1 MIEAQH
7 NRGYI
12 QYWVKTEKEIPNHS
26 AARDLRRCHF
36 HSERENPR
44 SGQPLGCPFSAHW
57 RSNGRASSIPAVLR
71 NLPLILLLRGGIFP
85 CLCGDSPNSVIA
97 YALISV
103 FDEMSHQSQ
112 PCGIL
117 FGEI

>member
-57 RSNGRASSIPAVLR
+57 RSNGRASSIPAVLQK
-71 NLPLILLLRGGIFP
+71 FTF
-85 CLCGDSPNSVIA
+85 DSASSRWDFSV
-97 YALISV
+97 AL
-103 FDEMSHQSQ
+103 
-112 PCGIL
+112 
-117 FGEI
+117 

>member
-36 HSERENPR
+36 HSERENP
-44 SGQPLGCPFSAHW
+44 PE
-57 RSNGRASSIPAVLR
+57 RAASRLPVLR
-71 NLPLILLLRGGIFP
+71 SL
-85 CLCGDSPNSVIA
+85 A
-97 YALISV
+97 
-103 FDEMSHQSQ
+103 E
-112 PCGIL
+112 
-117 FGEI
+117 